1 MLVAKERERQ
11 QRHGKREE
19 SNRQQKC
26 EAREKEREA
35 TEAQQRACEK
45 LTVATGARGARKGV
59 RVDRGVRA
67 AKENEMQRRCGGR
80 KAGWCSS
87 NPANTGC
94 AAVAPDAAAA
104 AAPPPLLRHRCSAT
118 AAPPPLLRRRCS
130 AASAP
135 PPLLPPAAAV
145 DAAATH

>member
-1 MLVAKERERQ
+1 MQKGARGNRGMLVAKERERQ

-104 AAPPPLLRHRCSAT
+104 AAPPPLLRR
-118 AAPPPLLRRRCS
+118 LCS
-130 AASAP
+130 AA
-135 PPLLPPAAAV
+135 AAAACSRCRRCRHTLV
-145 DAAATH
+145 VPLMID